1 MKADIL
7 ATKQNRTIDV
17 IAAAAAAAAAGQ
29 RDDTPS

>member
-1 MKADIL
+1 MKADTL

-17 IAAAAAAAAAGQ
+17 IAAAAAGQ